1 MLEPIRK
8 FSSSI
13 FGKIFLAIIA
23 IPFIF
28 WGMGSVFQGGKKNII
43 VEIGKEKVS
52 VQEFLDFVRFNSPNE
67 DLFNKDLIQKLLYN
81 YIGQKVVVLESKNL
95 DFRTSDYALSK
106 VIKNEKIFKKE
117 NKFSRT
123 EYEKFLIKNSLT
135 AVTFEANISEQ
146 IKKEQLFTFIGGGV
160 VPSKFL
166 INIAYD
172 KMNQK
177 RSVQFINLDEIFK
190 KKMNFSNEKIV
201 SFYEKNKESYNDIYK
216 SIKFVRLNLQNLT
229 GSDDYDSLFFEKIDE
244 IDDLIVEGKNL
255 NFIIKKFNLGNFNLL
270 NFNKS
275 GKNKDAKD
283 IDNFPNKLIQ
293 NVFNISENEPTILI
307 ENEQE
312 YFIIQLIKT
321 EKIQKKV
328 SEDSVKKDILSK
340 LKKEIKRKSI
350 TEIISRIN
358 ENNFDKIDFDKL
370 SKDEN
375 VIIKK
380 IKLESQND
388 NKILK
393 KEIVEQIYAFSKN
406 KVVVVADI
414 ALTES
419 YLIYIDKIENKF
431 IDENSDDYKKY
442 FELSKA
448 KMVNNINYTY
458 DSYLNSKY
466 KIKINYN
473 ALDNIQNYFR

>member
-1 MLEPIRK
+1 MLKPIRK
-8 FSSSI
+8 FASSI
-13 FGKIFLAIIA
+13 FGKIFIAIIA

-52 VQEFLDFVRFNSPNE
+52 VQEFLDFVRFNSPNV
-67 DLFNKDLIQKLLYN
+67 DVFNKDLIQKLLYN
-81 YIGQKVVVLESKNL
+81 YIGKKLVALESEDL
-95 DFRTSDYALSK
+95 DFRISDNALSD

-123 EYEKFLIKNSLT
+123 EYEKFLIKNSLS
-135 AVTFEANISEQ
+135 AVAFEANISEQ
-146 IKKEQLFTFIGGGV
+146 IKKEQLFNFISGGI

-166 INIAYD
+166 VNITYD
-172 KMNQK
+172 KINQK
-177 RSVQFINLDEIFK
+177 RTIQFINLNEIFK
-190 KKMNFSNEKIV
+190 KEMNFSNEQIV
-201 SFYEKNKESYNDIYK
+201 SYYEKNKDSFEDIFK
-216 SIKFVRLNLQNLT
+216 SIKFVKLNLQNLT
-229 GSDDYDSLFFEKIDE
+229 GSDDYDSLFFKKIDE

-255 NFIIKKFNLGNFNLL
+255 NFIIEKFNLDNSNLL
-270 NFNKS
+270 NFNRLGKS
-275 GKNKDAKD
+275 KGAKK
-283 IDNFPNKLIQ
+283 IDNFPNKLIK
-293 NVFNISENEPTILI
+293 NVFNINETEPTILI
-307 ENEQE
+307 ENDEE
-312 YFIIQLIKT
+312 YFIIELIKT
-321 EKIQKKV
+321 EKVQKKV
-328 SEDSVKKDILSK
+328 NDDSVKKDILAK

-358 ENNFDKIDFDKL
+358 KNNFNKIDFDKL

-380 IKLESQND
+380 IKLEGQND
-388 NKILK
+388 NKIMK
-393 KEIVEQIYAFSKN
+393 KEIVEQIYAFSEK

-414 ALTES
+414 TLVES
-419 YLIYIDKIENKF
+419 YLIYIDKVENKF
-431 IDENSDDYKKY
+431 IDKNSDDYEKY
-442 FELSKA
+442 FDLSKA

-458 DSYLNSKY
+458 DSYLNNKY

>member
-1 MLEPIRK
+1 M
-8 FSSSI
+8 
-13 FGKIFLAIIA
+13 
-23 IPFIF
+23 
-28 WGMGSVFQGGKKNII
+28 
-43 VEIGKEKVS
+43 
-52 VQEFLDFVRFNSPNE
+52 
-67 DLFNKDLIQKLLYN
+67 
-81 YIGQKVVVLESKNL
+81 ESKNL
-95 DFRTSDYALSK
+95 DFRTSDNALSK

-135 AVTFEANISEQ
+135 AVAFEANISEQ
-146 IKKEQLFTFIGGGV
+146 IKQEQLFTFIGGGV

-172 KMNQK
+172 KINQK
-177 RSVQFINLDEIFK
+177 RSVQFINLNEIFK

-229 GSDDYDSLFFEKIDE
+229 GSDDYDSLFFKKIDE
-244 IDDLIVEGKNL
+244 IDDLIVGGKDL

-275 GKNKDAKD
+275 GKNKDAID

-293 NVFNISENEPTILI
+293 NVFNISENESTILI

-312 YFIIQLIKT
+312 YFIIELIKT
-321 EKIQKKV
+321 EKIQKDV
-328 SEDSVKKDILSK
+328 SDDSVKKDILSK

-358 ENNFDKIDFDKL
+358 ENNFNKMDFDKL

-448 KMVNNINYTY
+448 KKVNNINYTY